1 MKKDMLYMAV
11 TPDKYELPIF
21 VGNSTEVAEWAG
33 ITLNAL
39 YSSVY
44 HKRSGSVNGYKLV
57 KVEIK

>member
-1 MKKDMLYMAV
+1 MLYMAV